1 MLGKVSLVGAGS
13 GDPELLTLR
22 AYRLIRE
29 AEAVVYD
36 NLVGDEVIALISP
49 AARTVY
55 AGKESGRH
63 ALPQDRIN
71 ELLVSLAREGLHVVR
86 LKGGDPFIFGRGGEE
101 MAALEAAGIPFEI
114 VPGVTTASAVGAYTG
129 VPLTHRAHAC
139 TLVLTTG
146 HLKEGSLDLDWDV
159 LARERQTLV
168 VYMGLAALPKVCAQ
182 LMAHGLP
189 AATPGL
195 VVQSAT
201 TRGQRS
207 VAAPIAELAEKV
219 AAADLQSPALIVI
232 GAVAGNYSAKREAG
246 LLAARYGASA
256 GVPVA
261 DSAPLQSLN
270 LECAVSMA

>member
-1 MLGKVSLVGAGS
+1 MRQQAIAKAKRYILVGL
-13 GDPELLTLR
+13 LLTTDVLIVSATPFLAFWLR
-22 AYRLIRE
+22 FEGNISTYWL
-29 AEAVVYD
+29 
-36 NLVGDEVIALISP
+36 NLVWQQLPLIVGVRIATFYLF
-49 AARTVY
+49 RLYHRVWRY
-55 AGKESGRH
+55 AS
-63 ALPQDRIN
+63 IN

-189 AATPGL
+189 ATTPGL

-207 VAAPIAELAEKV
+207 VAAPISELAEKV

-246 LLAARYGASA
+246 LLA
-256 GVPVA
+256 
-261 DSAPLQSLN
+261 
-270 LECAVSMA
+270 E

>member
-1 MLGKVSLVGAGS
+1 
-13 GDPELLTLR
+13 
-22 AYRLIRE
+22 
-29 AEAVVYD
+29 
-36 NLVGDEVIALISP
+36 
-49 AARTVY
+49 
-55 AGKESGRH
+55 
-63 ALPQDRIN
+63 
-71 ELLVSLAREGLHVVR
+71 
-86 LKGGDPFIFGRGGEE
+86 

-189 AATPGL
+189 ATTPGL

-207 VAAPIAELAEKV
+207 VAAPISELAEKV

-256 GVPVA
+256 GTLVA

>member
-36 NLVGDEVIALISP
+36 NLVGDEVVALISP

-71 ELLVSLAREGLHVVR
+71 DLLVDLARQGLHVVR

-129 VPLTHRAHAC
+129 VPMTHRAHAC
-139 TLVLTTG
+139 SLVLTTG
-146 HLKEGSLDLDWDV
+146 HLKDGSLDLDWEV

-168 VYMGLAALPKVCAQ
+168 VYMGLAALPKVCEQ
-182 LMAHGLP
+182 LIAHGLSP
-189 AATPGL
+189 DTPGL

-201 TRGQRS
+201 TRDQRS
-207 VAAPIAELAEKV
+207 VAAPISALAGKVV
-219 AAADLQSPALIVI
+219 AAGLQSPALIVI
-232 GAVAGNYSAKREAG
+232 GAVAGTYSAKREAE
-246 LLAARYGASA
+246 LLAARYGAAADPAAQASA
-256 GVPVA
+256 TLNA
-261 DSAPLQSLN
+261 LN
-270 LECAVSMA
+270 LDCAVSMA

>member
-1 MLGKVSLVGAGS
+1 M
-13 GDPELLTLR
+13 
-22 AYRLIRE
+22 
-29 AEAVVYD
+29 
-36 NLVGDEVIALISP
+36 
-49 AARTVY
+49 
-55 AGKESGRH
+55 
-63 ALPQDRIN
+63 
-71 ELLVSLAREGLHVVR
+71 
-86 LKGGDPFIFGRGGEE
+86 
-101 MAALEAAGIPFEI
+101 
-114 VPGVTTASAVGAYTG
+114 
-129 VPLTHRAHAC
+129 
-139 TLVLTTG
+139 
-146 HLKEGSLDLDWDV
+146 
-159 LARERQTLV
+159 
-168 VYMGLAALPKVCAQ
+168 PKVCAQ

-207 VAAPIAELAEKV
+207 VAAPISELAEKV

-256 GVPVA
+256 GTLVA

>member
-1 MLGKVSLVGAGS
+1 M
-13 GDPELLTLR
+13 
-22 AYRLIRE
+22 
-29 AEAVVYD
+29 
-36 NLVGDEVIALISP
+36 
-49 AARTVY
+49 
-55 AGKESGRH
+55 
-63 ALPQDRIN
+63 
-71 ELLVSLAREGLHVVR
+71 
-86 LKGGDPFIFGRGGEE
+86 
-101 MAALEAAGIPFEI
+101 
-114 VPGVTTASAVGAYTG
+114 
-129 VPLTHRAHAC
+129 
-139 TLVLTTG
+139 
-146 HLKEGSLDLDWDV
+146 
-159 LARERQTLV
+159 
-168 VYMGLAALPKVCAQ
+168 PKVCAQ

-207 VAAPIAELAEKV
+207 VAAPISELAEKV

>member
-1 MLGKVSLVGAGS
+1 M
-13 GDPELLTLR
+13 
-22 AYRLIRE
+22 
-29 AEAVVYD
+29 
-36 NLVGDEVIALISP
+36 
-49 AARTVY
+49 
-55 AGKESGRH
+55 
-63 ALPQDRIN
+63 
-71 ELLVSLAREGLHVVR
+71 VR

-189 AATPGL
+189 ATTPGL

-207 VAAPIAELAEKV
+207 VAAPISELAEKV

-256 GVPVA
+256 GTLVA